1 MNIEFIDITIVGPAL
16 LAGLLVLSTHVPL
29 GQQVLKRGIIF
40 IDLAIAQVAGL
51 GVIIAANMDLD
62 MQGLPA
68 QMSAVAAALM
78 ATVLLL
84 WTERR
89 FPEVQEAFIG
99 VLFILAA
106 TASILALAENPHG
119 GENLKDLL
127 IGQILWVTLDSLWP
141 IALVYM
147 AVLAIWF
154 KSGEKGRFIFYT
166 LFAFSVTAS
175 VQLVGVYLVFA
186 SLIIPALATRQLHG
200 IPRLLTGYSLGAIA
214 YSGGL
219 LLSTLFDLPPGAII
233 VWCLF
238 AIGVITGYAIS
249 RLKLTQKSQTSSS
262 VPE

>member
-1 MNIEFIDITIVGPAL
+1 VNIELIDITIIGPAL

-51 GVIIAANMDLD
+51 GVIIAANLDLD
-62 MQGLPA
+62 MQGLPT
-68 QMSAVAAALM
+68 QVAAVSAALL

-106 TASILALAENPHG
+106 TASILALTENPHG
-119 GENLKDLL
+119 GDNLKDLL
-127 IGQILWVTLDSLWP
+127 VGQILWVTLESLWP

-147 AVLAIWF
+147 AVLVIWF
-154 KSGEKGRFIFYT
+154 KPGEKGQFTFYIV
-166 LFAFSVTAS
+166 FAFSVTAS

-186 SLIIPALATRQLHG
+186 SLIIPALATRQIHG
-200 IPRLLTGYSLGAIA
+200 IPRLIAGYGLGGIA
-214 YSGGL
+214 YSVGL

-238 AIGVITGYAIS
+238 VVGVITNYAIS
-249 RLKLTQKSQTSSS
+249 QLETTQERTPPS